1 MVLQTDGVEEEHEEE
16 ITEAKELIVEL
27 EENPS
32 QIKGEIELKIETELD
47 QDAEEITEDKFIIK
61 FFTFKL
67 LYLIKIKYNNLLWIY

>member
-1 MVLQTDGVEEEHEEE
+1 MEEHEEE
-16 ITEAKELIVEL
+16 ITQAKELIVEL